1 MTTIFRALTAHDIE
15 RCHAMTQQLKWPHR
29 REDWQQAITFGE
41 GVVIEEQGELLG
53 SAMLWR
59 WGERAATIG
68 LVMVDGQQQGRGLGK
83 QLMLTLLEKVPDY
96 NVRLHATEMGKGLY
110 EKLGFVATGQIL
122 QYQTRS
128 LDATPPVS
136 LPAGLQLRRA
146 QAQDA
151 PVLTA
156 LDQQAHGMLRS
167 QLIAHLIH
175 QHQTVLLED
184 AQGEIHGFASL
195 RRFGHGWAIG
205 PVIATTF
212 AVAQAL
218 IASLMQGL
226 RGEFVRIDTDAALP
240 LAGWL
245 ATLGLAQVDNPTTMV
260 RGTPWTP
267 PAGGMQAFGL
277 MTQAMA

>member
-29 REDWQQAITFGE
+29 REDWQQAIMLGE

-110 EKLGFVATGQIL
+110 EKLGFVVTGQIL

-128 LDATPPVS
+128 LDATPTVS

>member
-1 MTTIFRALTAHDIE
+1 MTALFRAMNAQDLE
-15 RCHAMTQQLKWPHR
+15 QCYAMTQQLKWPHR
-29 REDWQQAITFGE
+29 REDWQQAMTFGE
-41 GVVIEEQGELLG
+41 GVVIEEQGKLLG
-53 SAMLWR
+53 SAILWR

-68 LVMVDGQQQGRGLGK
+68 LVIVDGQQQGRGLGK
-83 QLMLTLLEKVPDY
+83 QLMLTLLEKVPDH

-110 EKLGFVATGQIL
+110 EKLGFVTTGQIL
-122 QYQTRS
+122 QHQTRA
-128 LDATPPVS
+128 LEAVPPVAI
-136 LPAGLQLRRA
+136 PAGVTLRRA
-146 QAQDA
+146 QAQDV
-151 PVLTA
+151 PTLTA
-156 LDQQAHGMLRS
+156 LDQQAHGMLRP
-167 QLIAHLIH
+167 QLMAHIVS

-184 AQGEIHGFASL
+184 AQHQVHGFASL

-205 PVIATTF
+205 PIIAQDF
-212 AVAQAL
+212 PLAQAL
-218 IASLMQGL
+218 VASLMQGL

-267 PAGGMQAFGL
+267 QAGAMQAFGL